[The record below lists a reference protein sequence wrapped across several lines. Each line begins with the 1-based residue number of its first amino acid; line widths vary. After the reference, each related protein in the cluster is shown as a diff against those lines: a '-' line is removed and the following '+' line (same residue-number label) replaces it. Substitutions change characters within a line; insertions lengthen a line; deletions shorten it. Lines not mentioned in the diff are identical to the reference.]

1 MKIIFFGTSDFAKTI
16 LGKLMDTTHEVV
28 SVVTKPTPSKGRGM
42 KSIPDLVE
50 LLAKDRNLK
59 ILQFDNVNSDDAIS
73 ELKSFNADIFIVVS
87 YGQILKESVLS
98 IPKLYSVNIHASL
111 LPKYRGA
118 SPIQYALLNGDKE
131 TGITIIRMDE
141 TLDGGDIILQK
152 EIKIDSNDYIEN
164 LSSKLSLLGSEAI
177 IEFLNMQESK
187 RIDFKKQDNNNVSYA
202 PKIKKEDGLI
212 NWSKKSYE
220 IVNQIRALS
229 PWPSA
234 YTHFNNKILKILQA
248 DTSKDSSEI
257 LGEVILSD
265 DTGIKVACSDGSI
278 VIKKLQLEGKK
289 ALSVDQFLRGN
300 KIEVRLILK

>member
-42 KSIPDLVE
+42 KSIPDPVE
-50 LLAKDRNLK
+50 LLAKEKNLK
-59 ILQFDNVNSDDAIS
+59 ILQFDNVNSSDAIS
-73 ELKSFNADIFIVVS
+73 ELESFNADIFIVVS

-131 TGITIIRMDE
+131 TGVTIIRMDE

-265 DTGIKVACSDGSI
+265 DTGIKVACNDGSI

-300 KIEVRLILK
+300 KIEVGLILK

>member
-42 KSIPDLVE
+42 KSIPDPVE
-50 LLAKDRNLK
+50 LLAKEKNLK
-59 ILQFDNVNSDDAIS
+59 ILQFDNVNSSDAIS

-131 TGITIIRMDE
+131 TGITIIRIDE

-300 KIEVRLILK
+300 KIETKLILK

>member
-42 KSIPDLVE
+42 KSIPDPVE
-50 LLAKDRNLK
+50 LLAKEKNLK
-59 ILQFDNVNSDDAIS
+59 ILQFDNVNSSDAIS
-73 ELKSFNADIFIVVS
+73 ELESFNADIFIVVS

-177 IEFLNMQESK
+177 IESLNMQESK

-234 YTHFNNKILKILQA
+234 YTRFNNKILKILQA

-300 KIEVRLILK
+300 KIEVKLILK

>member
-177 IEFLNMQESK
+177 IESLNMQESK

-234 YTHFNNKILKILQA
+234 YTRFNNKILKILQA

-300 KIEVRLILK
+300 KIEVGLILK

>member
-212 NWSKKSYE
+212 DWSKKSYE

-300 KIEVRLILK
+300 KIETKLILK

>member
-1 MKIIFFGTSDFAKTI
+1 
-16 LGKLMDTTHEVV
+16 MDTTHEVV

-42 KSIPDLVE
+42 KSIPDPVE
-50 LLAKDRNLK
+50 LLAKEKNLK
-59 ILQFDNVNSDDAIS
+59 ILQFDNVNSSDAIS

-177 IEFLNMQESK
+177 IESLNMQESK

-234 YTHFNNKILKILQA
+234 YTRFNNKILKILQA

-300 KIEVRLILK
+300 KIEVGLILK

>member
-42 KSIPDLVE
+42 KSIPDPVE
-50 LLAKDRNLK
+50 LLANDKNLK

-118 SPIQYALLNGDKE
+118 SPIQYALLNGDKK

-152 EIKIDSNDYIEN
+152 EINIDSNDYAKE

-177 IEFLNMQESK
+177 IESLSMQELK
-187 RIDFKKQDNNNVSYA
+187 TVEFKKQDNSNVSYA

-212 NWSKKSYE
+212 DWSRKSYD
-220 IVNQIRALS
+220 IINQIHSLT

-234 YTHFNNKILKILQA
+234 YTHFNDKVLKILQA
-248 DTSKDSSEI
+248 DISSDSSEI

-265 DTGIKVACSDGSI
+265 NNGIKVACNNGSI

-289 ALSVDQFLRGN
+289 VLSVDEFLRGN
-300 KIEVRLILK
+300 KIEVGLILK

>member
-1 MKIIFFGTSDFAKTI
+1 
-16 LGKLMDTTHEVV
+16 MDTTHEVV

-234 YTHFNNKILKILQA
+234 YTRFNNKILKILQA

-300 KIEVRLILK
+300 KIEVGLILK